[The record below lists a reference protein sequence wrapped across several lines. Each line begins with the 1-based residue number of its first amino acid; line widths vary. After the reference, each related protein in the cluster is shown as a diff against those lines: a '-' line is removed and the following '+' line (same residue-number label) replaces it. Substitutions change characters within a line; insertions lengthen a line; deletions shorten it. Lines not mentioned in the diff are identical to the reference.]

1 MRVEPEAGTTDPARH
16 VEPVAR
22 GVDHHLRGDARA
34 ARRADLLALAF
45 FALVAYVFAFPL
57 RPSAWGTSIPGDGGD
72 ALLNL
77 WILEW
82 VGHNA
87 DGGWSALWDTTIFWP
102 NDNTLAYSESL
113 LPVALVHR
121 ALGTLLG
128 SGVLAFNVVH
138 LTAWTLSGWVTYLLA
153 RRLGVAVPGALVAG
167 LVYTIA
173 CPRLVHV
180 SHFQLGMGFLV
191 PLTLLTLFW
200 FFERPGARRG
210 AVLGL
215 VAATCALS
223 TTYYGLVTAVAL
235 AMVVPALALLH
246 LRDAPWRPVAT
257 GLAVAAAVGAVL
269 VLPVA
274 NQYRALQ
281 EDPHFRREPEPA
293 GAAHPADFLRVSPDH
308 VLLAD
313 LPPFESRSRPESAT
327 IENRLYPGLP
337 AVALGAAGLV
347 VVLRRVRRGDVASRR
362 LLVLLPPAGVLF
374 VLSFG
379 DRLEVGG
386 RSIWMP
392 YSALRDV
399 PGFSGIRATA
409 RFVAFPLLVLGLFA
423 GIALAGLAARAGT
436 RAGRVAITAAAVVL
450 IGAESLMTVGFARV
464 PRDDADLAVNEALAE
479 RGAGPVVELP
489 VGSPSDGWPW
499 AYVETPRQ
507 YLSLVD
513 GLPRVNGYSG
523 FAPPG
528 FDELAATL
536 ETFPEEASFRALDRL
551 GVRYVVLR
559 TGVPDG
565 LDDLQAE
572 AVGTDGVGVYSE
584 VSAQAVIDALPD
596 DRVERVDRYGDA
608 WLVELER

>member
-1 MRVEPEAGTTDPARH
+1 VRVEPEAATADPARH
-16 VEPVAR
+16 GERVASR
-22 GVDHHLRGDARA
+22 VDDDPAGDARA
-34 ARRADLLALAF
+34 ARRVDLLALVF
-45 FALVAYVFAFPL
+45 FALVAYVFAIP
-57 RPSAWGTSIPGDGGD
+57 RWPSAWASEIPGDHGD

-82 VGHNA
+82 VGHHA
-87 DGGWSALWDTTIFWP
+87 GGGWSALWDTTIFWP

-121 ALGTLLG
+121 VLAGLLG

-138 LTAWTLSGWVTYLLA
+138 LAAWTLSGWVTYLLA

-223 TTYYGLVTAVAL
+223 ATYYGLVTAITL
-235 AMVVPALALLH
+235 TMVVPALALVH
-246 LRDAPWRPVAT
+246 VRDAPWRPVAT
-257 GLAVAAAVGAVL
+257 GLAAAAAVGAVF

-293 GAAHPADFLRVSPDH
+293 GAAHLAVFLRVSPAH
-308 VLLAD
+308 VLLAG

-347 VVLRRVRRGDVASRR
+347 VVLRRARAGDRASRR
-362 LLVLLPPAGVLF
+362 LLALLAPAGVLF
-374 VLSFG
+374 ACSFG

-392 YSALRDV
+392 YSALRDL

-409 RFVAFPLLVLGLFA
+409 RFVVLPLLVLAVFA
-423 GIALAGLAARAGT
+423 GIALAGVAARART
-436 RAGRVAITAAAVVL
+436 RAGRVAITAGTVVL

-464 PRDDADLAVNEALAE
+464 PSDDADRAVNEALAG
-479 RGAGPVVELP
+479 RGEGPVVELP
-489 VGSPSDGWPW
+489 MGSPSDGWPW

-536 ETFPEEASFRALDRL
+536 ETFPEEASLRALDRL

-565 LDDLQAE
+565 LDDLQAR
-572 AVGTDGVGVYSE
+572 VIGTDGVGVYSE
-584 VSAQAVIDALPD
+584 VRAQAVIDALPGE
-596 DRVERVDRYGDA
+596 RVERVDRYGDA
-608 WLVELER
+608 WLVELAR